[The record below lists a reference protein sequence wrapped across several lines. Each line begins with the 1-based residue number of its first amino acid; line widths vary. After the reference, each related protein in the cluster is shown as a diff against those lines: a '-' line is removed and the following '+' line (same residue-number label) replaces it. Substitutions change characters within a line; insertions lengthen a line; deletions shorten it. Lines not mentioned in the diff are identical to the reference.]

1 MENKFFKFIKPYLSY
16 IDKGNFF
23 KRPFN
28 WLYFVSALICLIIPI
43 VIMYLAI
50 DNNVFSSPAKVV
62 IAFILI
68 WIVIS
73 FACWVGFQIWW
84 DRKEKVLESSVEGD
98 DFIAIPTF
106 SHYIQTSGEVY
117 GTMLAIIGFG
127 FSFFALIFLG
137 SDAAMLSRQI
147 GIPGLVQPGA
157 IGMIISPLYGFIIII
172 VARVAAETLRAL
184 AAIANNTKKN

>member
-1 MENKFFKFIKPYLSY
+1 MENKFFTFIKPYLSY

-28 WLYFVSALICLIIPI
+28 WLYIISALICLIIPI
-43 VIMYLAI
+43 VIMYLSI
-50 DNNVFSSPAKVV
+50 DNKVFSSPAKFV
-62 IAFILI
+62 IAFLLI

-106 SHYIQTSGEVY
+106 AHYIQTSGEVY

-137 SDAAMLSRQI
+137 SDAEMLSRQI
-147 GIPGLVQPGA
+147 GMPIIQPGA

-184 AAIANNTKKN
+184 AAIANNTKKK